1 MEITG
6 NLRYVAGVTEYV
18 VDGNDGT
25 INIDTSVNSVT
36 IILPNINNSGFANTS
51 KGFIIND
58 ISSNASVNNIVITAN
73 GNSVNSAS
81 SVIISNNGGSAKCSI
96 ANINEWF
103 VITEPQTGGGT
114 VTNADNGLSLNV
126 NTIELGGTLIQST
139 TIATDST
146 NTLNITDSFGNAFT
160 TRDANGNW
168 GLATNS
174 TNLSSQYVNDYIS
187 GGNVYDN
194 SLIVVNFGSVKTFT
208 NATDCWTFGDYG
220 TFENSIQTFSFGR
233 TPTLTST
240 SSAFTIGDDLT
251 INSSSGIFCM
261 GVTNTILTNTNTSTI
276 GLLNYVDNATNS
288 FILGNNN
295 TLAKFNF
302 NTESLYNF
310 GDGLSLTTTAN
321 IRSIVNIGFVNTLNL
336 ITPSA
341 GIYIIGD
348 SNNIIDSCN
357 YTLLFGESV
366 TVTRSD
372 YSFIFGIYHVL
383 TDSSAIWTIGEG
395 NNINTSSYNLI
406 LGQYNTIDS
415 IDNCLVIGNNNLL
428 TAGCSNISVLGNS
441 NTLAVADAAIIG
453 NNNLNLIVDIF
464 GNIGNVLTMTSKL
477 HITGLLEFIDNA
489 DALANSLTV
498 GAFYRTGDIVKVVH

>member
-25 INIDTSVNSVT
+25 INVDTSVNSVT

-58 ISSNASVNNIVITAN
+58 ISSNASVNNITITAN

-81 SVIISNNGGSAKCSI
+81 SVVISNNGGSAKCSV

-103 VITEPQTGGGT
+103 VITEPQAGGGT

-126 NTIELGGTLIQST
+126 NTIELGGTLIQPT

-146 NTLNITDSFGNAFT
+146 NRLDITDSFGNAFS
-160 TRDANGNW
+160 TRDADGNW
-168 GLATNS
+168 GLATSS
-174 TNLSSQYVNDYIS
+174 TNTGSQYVNDYVS
-187 GGNVYDN
+187 AGNIYDS
-194 SLIVVNFGSVKTFT
+194 SLIIVNFGSAKTFT

-220 TFENSIQTFSFGR
+220 TFENSSQTFSFGR

-240 SSAFTIGDDLT
+240 SSAFTMGDDLT

-261 GVTNTILTNTNTSTI
+261 GYTNTILSNTNTSTI
-276 GLLNYVDNATNS
+276 GLLNYVENATNS
-288 FILGNNN
+288 FVLGNNN
-295 TLAKFNF
+295 TLDKNNS
-302 NTESLYNF
+302 NTERLYNF
-310 GDGLSLTTTAN
+310 GDTLNLTTTAALT
-321 IRSIVNIGFVNTLNL
+321 SVVNIGFVNTLNL
-336 ITPSA
+336 VSPSA

-348 SNNIIDSCN
+348 SNSIIDSCD

-372 YSFIFGIYHVL
+372 HSFIFGIYHNL
-383 TDSSAIWTIGEG
+383 TDASSIWAVGEGHIVDTCSAILVQG
-395 NNINTSSYNLI
+395 S
-406 LGQYNTIDS
+406 YNTINNNTNSTIIGFANNLSNSNYVSIFGNFNFYDTIS
-415 IDNCLVIGNNNLL
+415 NKTIIGDNGENLIIDN
-428 TAGCSNISVLGNS
+428 
-441 NTLAVADAAIIG
+441 D
-453 NNNLNLIVDIF
+453 
-464 GNIGNVLTMTSKL
+464 GNIGNILTMTSKL
-477 HITGLLEFIDNA
+477 HITGLLEFTDNA
-489 DALANSLTV
+489 DALANSLTA